1 MSAVRE
7 LKVNKLKVKIYD
19 SRSEM
24 GQNAADDVAAAI
36 DDLLG
41 ERDSLNMIF
50 AAAPSQNEFL
60 SALSQKKDLE
70 WNRINAFHMDEYVG
84 LPEKA
89 PQSFGHF
96 LHESIFKKLPFKQ
109 VFYINGATSDPQQ
122 ECDRYSN
129 LLAQH
134 PPDIVCMGIGENGHI
149 AFNDP
154 HVADFKDPRLV
165 KVVELSEASR
175 RQQVHDGCFPDIEA
189 VPIAAITL
197 TIPALV
203 HAGLICCIVPGKQK
217 AEAVSNTLNREVR
230 EKYPSTILKNHDSAT
245 LYIDRDSSSK
255 IEL

>member
-1 MSAVRE
+1 MSAVQE
-7 LKVNKLKVKIYD
+7 LKVNKLKVKVYN

-24 GQNAADDVAAAI
+24 GQSAADDVAAAI
-36 DDLLG
+36 NILL
-41 ERDSLNMIF
+41 EKQDSLNLIF

-60 SALSQKKDLE
+60 SALSRKKNLA

-89 PQSFGHF
+89 PQSFGYF
-96 LHESIFKKLPFKQ
+96 LDESIFKKLPFKQ
-109 VFYINGATSDPQQ
+109 VFYINGATGDPQQ

-129 LLAQH
+129 LLKQH

-154 HVADFKDPRLV
+154 HVADFKDPLLV

-175 RQQVHDGCFPDIEA
+175 RQQVHDGCFPNMESVPVAA
-189 VPIAAITL
+189 VTL

-217 AEAVSNTLNREVR
+217 AEAVYNTLNREVK
-230 EKYPSTILKNHDSAT
+230 EKYPS
-245 LYIDRDSSSK
+245 
-255 IEL
+255 